1 MKIVKIVI
9 AIVAAFMVGSHLEV
23 RRANKHFM
31 PKLEARDTEINDLRD
46 ENLKLEDSRRK
57 LNVALELSRVRAKTW
72 RLAAQDLDR
81 GMTAYEVQ
89 QKLDDISEFTKLIP
103 RMMQ

>member
-1 MKIVKIVI
+1 MKIVKIIV
-9 AIVAAFMVGSHLEV
+9 AIVAAFMAGSYIEV
-23 RRANKHFM
+23 RRANKHFI
-31 PKLEARDTEINDLRD
+31 PKLMACDTKINNLRD

-57 LNVALELSRVRAKTW
+57 LNVSLELSRVRAKTW
-72 RLAAQDLDR
+72 MLAAHDLDR

-89 QKLDDISEFTKLIP
+89 QNLNDISEFTKLIP